1 MLKNVD
7 LGLGKESQKKRRITY
22 FDPDSIA
29 TLTLKGKRDPP
40 ATQRPL
46 FGATIDGLAGA

>member
-29 TLTLKGKRDPP
+29 TLTLKGKRDPLQP
-40 ATQRPL
+40 NDLL

>member
-7 LGLGKESQKKRRITY
+7 LGLRKESQKKRRITY
-22 FDPDSIA
+22 FDLDSIA
-29 TLTLKGKRDPP
+29 TLTLKGKETHLLPKDL
-40 ATQRPL
+40 L